1 MRRRTRSRV
10 KRKRTYTKRGGTR
23 SAIGKKQRGFVRT
36 SGFYGRFNG
45 NRNSGPGELKF
56 HDVDFDDAAIA
67 ADGTIG
73 AAGTVIIIPQ
83 GVTESTRVG
92 RKCTIRS
99 ILWRYNITLFTQA
112 SAGADDIVRVILYL
126 DKQCNGAIATITDLI
141 ESDNWK
147 SFNNL
152 ANSGRF
158 RVLMDRTHV
167 IAKNSAAG
175 NGTANDAGTCEFS
188 YSFYKKC
195 ALPIEYNSTTG
206 ALTEIRSNNINVLL
220 FSKSGLC
227 GFISKFRF
235 RFSDN

>member
-1 MRRRTRSRV
+1 MATRRGTRSRV
-10 KRKRTYTKRGGTR
+10 KRKRTYTKRNGTR
-23 SAIGKKQRGFVRT
+23 SAITKRQRGFVRT

-45 NRNSGPGELKF
+45 NGSNGELKF
-56 HDVDFDDAAIA
+56 HDIDFDDGAIA

-73 AAGTVIIIPQ
+73 AAGTLIIIPQ
-83 GVTESTRVG
+83 GVTEITRVG
-92 RKCTIRS
+92 RRCTIKS

-112 SAGADDIVRVILYL
+112 SVGADDIVRVILYL
-126 DKQCNGAIATITDLI
+126 DKQCNGAIATITDI
-141 ESDNWK
+141 AESDDWK

-158 RVLMDRTHV
+158 SILMDRTHI
-167 IAKNSAAG
+167 IAKNNGAG
-175 NGTANDAGTCEFS
+175 NGTANDTGTAEYN

-195 ALPIEYNSTTG
+195 NIPIEYSSTTG

-220 FSKSGLC
+220 FSKAGLT

-235 RFSDN
+235 RFHDN